1 MATPEVANQPRPT
14 VRIAPHAPG
23 VSDDRGLLSAIRA
36 GRADLVYRGARQTRI
51 VELGLHRLLC
61 RLPVGAIRDASYCP
75 SDRSVIHDRTFSYG
89 WQVHRLVQPATAV
102 LRLGH
107 DG

>member
-1 MATPEVANQPRPT
+1 VATPEVANQPRPT

-23 VSDDRGLLSAIRA
+23 VSDDRGLLSTIRA

-51 VELGLHRLLC
+51 VELGLTDFSAVCGR
-61 RLPVGAIRDASYCP
+61 RDQGRPATAP
-75 SDRSVIHDRTFSYG
+75 SGSERIHDRTFSYG

-102 LRLGH
+102 SRVRT
-107 DG
+107 